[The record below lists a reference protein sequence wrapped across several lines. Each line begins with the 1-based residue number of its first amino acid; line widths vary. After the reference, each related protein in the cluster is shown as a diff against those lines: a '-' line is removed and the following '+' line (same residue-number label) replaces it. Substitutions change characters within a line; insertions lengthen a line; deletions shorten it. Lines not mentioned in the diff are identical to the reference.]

1 LTVLD
6 DVTDRRAVRQQ
17 LQQAQKMEA
26 VGRLTGGLAHDFN
39 NLLLIMIGNLDLLV
53 EEMKDNPEA
62 AEKVDI
68 VLQSSLRGADLT
80 RQLLAFSR
88 RQSLMPKQL
97 CLNDLIENTSK
108 LLHRTLGEN
117 VDIELRLA
125 DNLWPVTVDES
136 QLEAALVNMAI
147 NARDAM
153 PDGGR
158 LVVETR
164 NTALDKDYCEKH
176 VELNPG
182 EFVEIEVTDNGTGM
196 PPEVLSRIFDPF
208 FTTKD
213 PARGT
218 GLGLSTVFGFMRQS
232 GGHITAYS
240 EVGLGTTFKL
250 YLLRAQGEL
259 ASAQASP
266 TAAMKAPTGTPH
278 ETILVVED
286 NREIRAMVVN
296 QLSELGYQVLQ
307 AENAMDALERLGTAA
322 VDLMF
327 TDMVMPGKI
336 NGKQLAWIARFK
348 QPTLKVLFTSG
359 FPGSADVHGAQ
370 LEPDD
375 ILLRKPYRK
384 ADLAQ
389 AVRDVLD
396 SGGNQAPPAAMS
408 A

>member
-1 LTVLD
+1 
-6 DVTDRRAVRQQ
+6 
-17 LQQAQKMEA
+17 
-26 VGRLTGGLAHDFN
+26 
-39 NLLLIMIGNLDLLV
+39 
-53 EEMKDNPEA
+53 
-62 AEKVDI
+62 
-68 VLQSSLRGADLT
+68 
-80 RQLLAFSR
+80 
-88 RQSLMPKQL
+88 
-97 CLNDLIENTSK
+97 
-108 LLHRTLGEN
+108 
-117 VDIELRLA
+117 
-125 DNLWPVTVDES
+125 
-136 QLEAALVNMAI
+136 
-147 NARDAM
+147 
-153 PDGGR
+153 
-158 LVVETR
+158 
-164 NTALDKDYCEKH
+164 
-176 VELNPG
+176 
-182 EFVEIEVTDNGTGM
+182 
-196 PPEVLSRIFDPF
+196 
-208 FTTKD
+208 
-213 PARGT
+213 
-218 GLGLSTVFGFMRQS
+218 VFGFMRQS
-232 GGHITAYS
+232 GGHVTAYS

-250 YLLRAQGEL
+250 YLPRAQGEL
-259 ASAQASP
+259 ASAQATP
-266 TAAMKAPTGTPH
+266 AAAMKAPTGTPH

-286 NREIRAMVVN
+286 NPEIRAMVVN